1 MTELRDRV
9 STSMPQ
15 RVAER
20 GRLQRRTRLVLI
32 ATVTTLVLLAGAA
45 AWLVLWSSA
54 FGARTV
60 EVVGETRLG
69 ADQVLARADVP
80 AGRPLAR
87 LDTDAIAA
95 RVAGL
100 APVLRVSVDRD
111 WPSTVRITVVERT
124 PAAVQARGTGW
135 VLVDRSGVV
144 FDTVEKR
151 PRGLPK
157 ISAPVDEGAAALR
170 ATLDVLEALPPQVRA
185 QVREV
190 RAAGL
195 EQVTLQLRRGRTVEW
210 GSAERPERKAAVL
223 AVLLTRKA
231 KVYDVTAP
239 DSPTTRR

>member
-9 STSMPQ
+9 STAMPQ

-20 GRLQRRTRLVLI
+20 GMVRRRTRLVVL
-32 ATVTTLVLLAGAA
+32 ATLVALVLLAGATG
-45 AWLVLWSSA
+45 WLVLGSSA
-54 FGARTV
+54 LGARAV
-60 EVVGETRLG
+60 EVVGESRLT
-69 ADQVLARADVP
+69 ADEVVARAEVP
-80 AGRPLAR
+80 AGTPMAR
-87 LDTDAIAA
+87 LDTGAIAD

-111 WPSTVRITVVERT
+111 WPSTVRITLVERT
-124 PAAVQARGTGW
+124 AAAVKARGSGW
-135 VLVDRSGVV
+135 VLVDRSGVA
-144 FDTVEKR
+144 FDTVDKR

-157 ISAPVDEGAAALR
+157 ISAPVDEGPAALR
-170 ATLDVLEALPPQVRA
+170 ATLDVLEALTPAVRN

-195 EQVTLQLRRGRTVEW
+195 EQVTLQLRRGRTVQW
-210 GSAERPERKAAVL
+210 GSVERSDRKAAVL
-223 AVLLTRKA
+223 AVLLSRKA

>member
-20 GRLQRRTRLVLI
+20 GRVRRRTRLVVL
-32 ATVTTLVLLAGAA
+32 ATVVTLVLLAGAA
-45 AWLVLWSSA
+45 GWLVLGSSA
-54 FGARTV
+54 LGVRTV
-60 EVVGETRLG
+60 DVVGEGRLSTE
-69 ADQVLARADVP
+69 QVVARAEVP
-80 AGRPLAR
+80 TGTPLAR
-87 LDTDAIAA
+87 LDTGAIAD

-100 APVLRVSVDRD
+100 APVRRVSVDRD

-135 VLVDRSGVV
+135 VLVDRSGVI
-144 FDTVEKR
+144 FDTVDRR

-157 ISAPVDEGAAALR
+157 VSAPVDEGPAALR
-170 ATLDVLEALPPQVRA
+170 ATLDVLDALPPAVRD

-210 GSAERPERKAAVL
+210 GSIERSDRKAAVL

-231 KVYDVTAP
+231 SVYDVTAP

>member
-1 MTELRDRV
+1 VTELRDRV
-9 STSMPQ
+9 STAMPQ

-20 GRLQRRTRLVLI
+20 GRVRRRTRLIGL
-32 ATVTTLVLLAGAA
+32 ATALTLVLLAGAA
-45 AWLVLWSSA
+45 GWLVLWSSA

-60 EVVGETRLG
+60 DVVGESRLG
-69 ADQVLARADVP
+69 ADEVIARADVP

-87 LDTDAIAA
+87 LDTAAIAA
-95 RVAGL
+95 RVAAL

-144 FDTVEKR
+144 FDTVDKR

-157 ISAPVDEGAAALR
+157 VSAPVDEGPAALR
-170 ATLDVLEALPPQVRA
+170 ATLDVLDALTPAVRE

-210 GSAERPERKAAVL
+210 GSTDRSDRKAAVL

-231 KVYDVTAP
+231 TVYDVSAP

>member
-1 MTELRDRV
+1 VTELRDRV

-20 GRLQRRTRLVLI
+20 GRLRRRTRLVLL
-32 ATVTTLVLLAGAA
+32 ATGVTLLLLAGGA
-45 AWLVLWSSA
+45 AWLVLGSSVL
-54 FGARTV
+54 GVRTV
-60 EVVGETRLG
+60 DVVGESRLT
-69 ADQVLARADVP
+69 ADEVVARAEVP
-80 AGRPLAR
+80 TGTPLAR
-87 LDTDAIAA
+87 LDTDAIAD

-100 APVLRVSVDRD
+100 APVLRVTVDRD
-111 WPSTVRITVVERT
+111 WPRTVRITVVERS
-124 PAAVQARGTGW
+124 PAAVQVRGTGW

-144 FDTVEKR
+144 FDTVERR

-157 ISAPVDEGAAALR
+157 VSAPVDEGPAALR
-170 ATLDVLEALPPQVRA
+170 ATLDVLDALPPAVRD

-190 RAAGL
+190 RAAGRD
-195 EQVTLQLRRGRTVEW
+195 EVTLQLRRGRTVEW
-210 GSAERPERKAAVL
+210 CSIERSDRKAAVL

>member
-9 STSMPQ
+9 STAMPQ

-20 GRLQRRTRLVLI
+20 GRVRRRTRLVVM
-32 ATVTTLVLLAGAA
+32 ATVVTLALLAGATG
-45 AWLVLWSSA
+45 WLVLGSSVL
-54 FGARTV
+54 GARAV
-60 EVVGETRLG
+60 EVVGESRLT
-69 ADQVLARADVP
+69 ADEVVARAEVP
-80 AGRPLAR
+80 TGTPLAR
-87 LDTDAIAA
+87 LDTGAIAD

-124 PAAVQARGTGW
+124 AAAVKARGTGW
-135 VLVDRSGVV
+135 VLVDRSGVA
-144 FDTVEKR
+144 FDTVDKR

-157 ISAPVDEGAAALR
+157 ISAPVDEGPAALR
-170 ATLDVLEALPPQVRA
+170 ATLDVLETLTPAVRD

-210 GSAERPERKAAVL
+210 GSVERSDRKAAVL
-223 AVLLTRKA
+223 AVLLSRKA

>member
-9 STSMPQ
+9 STAMPQ

-20 GRLQRRTRLVLI
+20 GRVRRRTRLVVL
-32 ATVTTLVLLAGAA
+32 ATVVTLALLAGAA
-45 AWLVLWSSA
+45 GWLVLGSSVL
-54 FGARTV
+54 GARTV
-60 EVVGETRLG
+60 EVVGESRLT
-69 ADQVLARADVP
+69 ADDVVAQADVP

-87 LDTDAIAA
+87 LDTGAIAD

-111 WPSTVRITVVERT
+111 FPSTVRITVVERT
-124 PAAVQARGTGW
+124 AAAVKARGSGW
-135 VLVDRSGVV
+135 VLVDRSGVA
-144 FDTVEKR
+144 FDTVDKR

-157 ISAPVDEGAAALR
+157 ISAPVDEGPAALR
-170 ATLDVLEALPPQVRA
+170 ATLDVLEALTPTVRD

-210 GSAERPERKAAVL
+210 GSAERSDRKAAVL
-223 AVLLTRKA
+223 AVLLSRKA

>member
-15 RVAER
+15 RAAER
-20 GRLQRRTRLVLI
+20 GRVRRRTRLVVL
-32 ATVTTLVLLAGAA
+32 ATVVTLALLAGAA
-45 AWLVLWSSA
+45 GWLVLGSRVL
-54 FGARTV
+54 GARSV
-60 EVVGETRLG
+60 EVVGEGRLT
-69 ADQVLARADVP
+69 ADQVVARAEVP
-80 AGRPLAR
+80 TGQPLAR

-124 PAAVQARGTGW
+124 PAAVKAQGSGW

-144 FDTVEKR
+144 FDTVDKR

-157 ISAPVDEGAAALR
+157 VSAPVDEGPAALR
-170 ATLDVLEALPPQVRA
+170 ATLDVLDALPPAVRE

-195 EQVTLQLRRGRTVEW
+195 EQVTLQLRRGRSVEW
-210 GSAERPERKAAVL
+210 GSTERSDRKAAVL

-231 KVYDVTAP
+231 TVYDVTAP